1 MTTEEIKQLRKGD
14 IIYVPHVV
22 DEVMTRSVYAHL
34 MSEEET
40 EERLHLFAAFEIK
53 SWERPRRKFRKG
65 DIVVTT
71 AGCFASV
78 TQDESEKG
86 VTLNFLP
93 EDDYRDAS
101 DLTLVMTAEEY
112 AERMGKKGG
121 DDA

>member
-1 MTTEEIKQLRKGD
+1 MTREELQQLREGD
-14 IIYVPHVV
+14 IIHVPFVV
-22 DEVMTRSVYAHL
+22 DEVDEASVSFRL
-34 MSEEET
+34 PRT
-40 EERLHLFAAFEIK
+40 EDNYYFTAEDIE

-121 DDA
+121 KE